1 MIRINLIPFRSAR
14 KKENLR
20 RQISIFVLSLIL
32 CVVLLG
38 AVFFYLE
45 YETGRTQ
52 ERIASAKA
60 ELEKYEQ
67 INREIEDYKKKLE
80 TINKKLDIMRELEAN
95 RYEPV
100 ILLDAMTQAVVEK
113 RMWFTH
119 LDTKPDVVNIAG
131 LALDEKTVSEF
142 MLRLERSGLFS
153 TVSLRIMRQVEM
165 QKNLLRGFEI
175 VCSKKPLQ
183 RVEAKN

>member
-14 KKENLR
+14 KKENVR
-20 RQISIFVLSLIL
+20 RQISLFVLSVVL
-32 CVVLLG
+32 CVALLG
-38 AVFFYLE
+38 GIYFYLE
-45 YETGRTQ
+45 YEAGRQ
-52 ERIASAKA
+52 RDLIAGTKT

-67 INREIEDYKKKLE
+67 INREIEEYKKKLE
-80 TINKKLDIMRELEAN
+80 TINKKLEVMRELEAN

-100 ILLDAMTQAVVEK
+100 LLLDAMTQVVVEK

-119 LDTKPDVVNIAG
+119 LDTKPEAVNISG

-142 MLRLERSGLFS
+142 MVRLEQSGLFAA
-153 TVSLRIMRQVEM
+153 VNLRIMRQVEM
-165 QKNLLRGFEI
+165 QKTLLRSFEI
-175 VCSKKPLQ
+175 VCSRKPIQ